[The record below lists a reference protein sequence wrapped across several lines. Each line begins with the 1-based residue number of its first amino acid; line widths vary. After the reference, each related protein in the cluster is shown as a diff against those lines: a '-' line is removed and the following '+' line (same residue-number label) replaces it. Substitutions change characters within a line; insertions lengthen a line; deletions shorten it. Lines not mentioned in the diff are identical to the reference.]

1 MYKMHGIACVTIEP
15 LSGIT
20 PVLARLQIVDA
31 VALKPPYEE
40 CRRGGDSIA
49 RWPVLGLKYKFT
61 PAEKGIKM
69 AELSSQPITIQSIY
83 SWYRDGK
90 LLVNRRYQRKLVW
103 TLEEKQKL
111 IESLLNKYPIPA
123 ILLAERENTPGTFE
137 IIDGLQRLH
146 AIISFIELNYPT
158 SKGFYFDAHS
168 FPTVK
173 TKLESEGFDFALI
186 EKNLDKKEVS
196 TILDYALSLSIM
208 RSASEKQVND
218 VFDRINTYGHRLSDQ
233 ERRQAGV
240 QSQFSKLIREISCTL
255 RGDVSS
261 EILPLEK
268 MPSISIDLPSM
279 KHGYDIQAEEVFW
292 VKHGILRS
300 TDLRDSL
307 DEQCIADITAC
318 IVLGALITRSKD
330 ALDKLYNDDTAEFSR
345 IDSALKAYGEERF
358 SQEFKFCIE
367 EIMKVCENEPFT
379 KLRDVIF
386 SKKNTNPFQSIFSL
400 IVIAFHELIFKDNL
414 KVINYERVRASLNNL
429 ADKVNSDRT
438 AGLPE
443 ERRKHINIIKGLIKD
458 CFIENDKPAP
468 IYKAHSTLDI
478 EGLIRRS
485 EAELAFYELKQG
497 VVTLADDR
505 KVDHSIFGDVIKTI
519 CAMANN
525 GKSNGIAGK
534 IVLGIAD
541 KVADANRVE
550 KLDGV
555 KKHTIGNR
563 YVVGVS
569 RELKILNKTPE
580 EYIRMWSEEIR
591 KSKLSEPLKSQVL
604 SSLDWNDFYG
614 KGLFIITVPE
624 QNDVSDIDELFYWRD
639 ADNTKEAKGKEISML
654 TKRF

>member
-1 MYKMHGIACVTIEP
+1 
-15 LSGIT
+15 
-20 PVLARLQIVDA
+20 
-31 VALKPPYEE
+31 
-40 CRRGGDSIA
+40 
-49 RWPVLGLKYKFT
+49 
-61 PAEKGIKM
+61 M

-123 ILLAERENTPGTFE
+123 ILLAEREGVPGTFE

-158 SKGFYFDAHS
+158 NEELFFDANS

-173 TKLESEGFDFALI
+173 TKLESDGFDFAEI
-186 EKNLDKKEVS
+186 KTTLDKKDVS
-196 TILDYALSLSIM
+196 TILDYAMALSIM
-208 RSASEKQVND
+208 RSASEKEVND

-240 QSQFSKLIREISCTL
+240 QSQFSKLVREISCTL

-261 EILPLEK
+261 ETLPLEK

-307 DEQCIADITAC
+307 DEQCIADIAAC
-318 IVLGALITRSKD
+318 IILGSLITRSKD
-330 ALDKLYNDDTAEFSR
+330 ALDKLYNEESNDYTR

-358 SQEFKFCIE
+358 AKEFKFCIE
-367 EIMKVCENEPFT
+367 EIIKICEQPQFI

-400 IVIAFHELIFKDNL
+400 IVIAFYELIFKENL
-414 KVINYERVRASLNNL
+414 KIANYENVKKNLDNL
-429 ADKVNSDRT
+429 ADKISSDRT

-443 ERRKHINIIKGLIKD
+443 ERRKHINIIKGLIVD
-458 CFIENDKPAP
+458 CFIKNDKPAP
-468 IYKAHSTLDI
+468 VYKSHSTLDI

-497 VVTLADDR
+497 VITLADARNIDQ
-505 KVDHSIFGDVIKTI
+505 SIFGDVIKTI

-541 KVADANRVE
+541 KVADAERVE

-555 KKHTIGNR
+555 KKHIIGSR
-563 YVVGVS
+563 YVVGVH
-569 RELKILNKTPE
+569 RELKILKKNPE
-580 EYIRMWSEEIR
+580 DYIRMWSDEIR

-614 KGLFIITVPE
+614 KGLFIITIPE
-624 QNDVSDIDELFYWRD
+624 QNDISDVDDVFYWRD
-639 ADNTKEAKGKEISML
+639 ADNTREAKGKQISTI
-654 TKRF
+654 TKRFQ

>member
-1 MYKMHGIACVTIEP
+1 
-15 LSGIT
+15 
-20 PVLARLQIVDA
+20 
-31 VALKPPYEE
+31 
-40 CRRGGDSIA
+40 
-49 RWPVLGLKYKFT
+49 
-61 PAEKGIKM
+61 
-69 AELSSQPITIQSIY
+69 
-83 SWYRDGK
+83 
-90 LLVNRRYQRKLVW
+90 
-103 TLEEKQKL
+103 
-111 IESLLNKYPIPA
+111 
-123 ILLAERENTPGTFE
+123 
-137 IIDGLQRLH
+137 
-146 AIISFIELNYPT
+146 
-158 SKGFYFDAHS
+158 
-168 FPTVK
+168 
-173 TKLESEGFDFALI
+173 
-186 EKNLDKKEVS
+186 
-196 TILDYALSLSIM
+196 
-208 RSASEKQVND
+208 
-218 VFDRINTYGHRLSDQ
+218 
-233 ERRQAGV
+233 
-240 QSQFSKLIREISCTL
+240 
-255 RGDVSS
+255 
-261 EILPLEK
+261 
-268 MPSISIDLPSM
+268 M